1 MNPIGSTGLFDGLP
15 GDLAL
20 IFIVPVVVAAIL
32 ILAAGR
38 KEDDANR
45 TQMRYVGT
53 IGIVTLFIAL
63 FAFYRIVSALSSF
76 IIARN
81 SDLDN
86 TYTKSATDGAL
97 LLIAAGAVFVY
108 HKRRAKA
115 LSPAGGFAKTGT
127 GAAARATLYGVCFV
141 AALIALF
148 SAVRGVQGLLELIA
162 PTIFGHVDGAR
173 IVVRTSGIS
182 EFVTFGA
189 LATASVLI
197 FLRSWN
203 WLPEHK

>member
-1 MNPIGSTGLFDGLP
+1 MNLNPTDFLGGGILQTVFTIPTL
-15 GDLAL
+15 
-20 IFIVPVVVAAIL
+20 VAAIL

-53 IGIVTLFIAL
+53 IGIVTLFITL
-63 FAFYRIVSALSSF
+63 WAFYRLVSAVSSF
-76 IIARN
+76 VIAGNSGADNSIIR
-81 SDLDN
+81 
-86 TYTKSATDGAL
+86 SATDSAL
-97 LLIAAGAVFVY
+97 LLMAAGVVFVY

-115 LSPAGGFAKTGT
+115 LSPAGSFAKTGT

-141 AALIALF
+141 AALIALL
-148 SAVRGVQGLLELIA
+148 SAVRGVEGLLQLIA
-162 PTIFGHVDGAR
+162 PGIFGSGGDTTVARTTGIAEFITFASLSGA
-173 IVVRTSGIS
+173 
-182 EFVTFGA
+182 A
-189 LATASVLI
+189 VLI

>member
-1 MNPIGSTGLFDGLP
+1 MNLNPSNFLGGGLLQTV
-15 GDLAL
+15 
-20 IFIVPVVVAAIL
+20 FIIPTIVAAIL

-53 IGIVTLFIAL
+53 IGIVTLFITL
-63 FAFYRIVSALSSF
+63 WAFYRLVTALSTF
-76 IIARN
+76 IVKNHGPGNPILR
-81 SDLDN
+81 
-86 TYTKSATDGAL
+86 SATNSL
-97 LLIAAGAVFVY
+97 LLLLAAGAVFVY
-108 HKRRAKA
+108 HKRRAKV

-141 AALIALF
+141 AAIIALF
-148 SAVRGVQGLLELIA
+148 AAARAVYGILVLIM
-162 PTIFGHVDGAR
+162 PGIYGGGGDTGHVR
-173 IVVRTSGIS
+173 SVGIAD
-182 EFVTFGA
+182 FVTFGA
-189 LATASVLI
+189 LAGASVLI

>member
-1 MNPIGSTGLFDGLP
+1 MNLS
-15 GDLAL
+15 DLSGGGA
-20 IFIVPVVVAAIL
+20 IQIAFIVPTIVAAIL

-38 KEDDANR
+38 REDDANR

-63 FAFYRIVSALSSF
+63 WAFFKEVQALSTF
-76 IIARN
+76 IVKHHGPGNPILR
-81 SDLDN
+81 
-86 TYTKSATDGAL
+86 SATENIL
-97 LLIAAGAVFVY
+97 LLLAAGAVFVY
-108 HKRRAKA
+108 HKRRAVA

-127 GAAARATLYGVCFV
+127 GAAARAALYGVCFV

-148 SAVRGVQGLLELIA
+148 AAVKGVYGILQLIM
-162 PTIFGHVDGAR
+162 PGIYGPGGDTGT
-173 IVVRTSGIS
+173 VRTAGIA
-182 EFVTFGA
+182 EFITFGA
-189 LATASVLI
+189 LAGVSVLI